1 MLDIHFTFFFP
12 LKKEAASLGFTPSG
26 ELCQHR
32 RGADVVEKKNFIT
45 SFKVVVFDFELTL
58 LYCNLLTGSG
68 LLIKVFFFNHML
80 LLFWYICVEP
90 SSKTSY
96 YTILVDG

>member
-1 MLDIHFTFFFP
+1 MLDIHFTLFFP

-68 LLIKVFFFNHML
+68 LLIKVFFL
-80 LLFWYICVEP
+80 TICCC
-90 SSKTSY
+90 
-96 YTILVDG
+96 